1 MKNKALVTVAAVL
14 LLGCARQVPY
24 ANQQSEILQFVEGS
38 FPYKIELCESSEEAY
53 DAIAFKIK
61 NYPTKD
67 CNLLAEDLMNSIE
80 FTKAQIKQQ
89 KAIVDGLKLSGDKSK
104 LIEGIE
110 ANVKQYEQGLQN
122 LERQL
127 QTTRQ

>member
-1 MKNKALVTVAAVL
+1 MTPEERNKRINA
-14 LLGCARQVPY
+14 
-24 ANQQSEILQFVEGS
+24 
-38 FPYKIELCESSEEAY
+38 
-53 DAIAFKIK
+53 
-61 NYPTKD
+61 
-67 CNLLAEDLMNSIE
+67 LMNSIE

-89 KAIVDGLKLSGDKSK
+89 KAIVDGLKRSGDKTK